1 MEPFDAFAGGCA
13 CGQLRY
19 RLVECPLIV
28 QACHC
33 HHCQRES
40 GSAFAHNLLIER
52 TALEILRGQPQF
64 VDVPT
69 ASGLGQR
76 IARCPHCHVALWSDY
91 GVSQPG
97 IAFVRVGTLD
107 TPEAFPPDVHIF
119 VATKQ
124 AWLDLPED
132 VPTFPA
138 FYDLG
143 QTWPA
148 DSLRRLARLQ
158 GA

>member
-1 MEPFDAFAGGCA
+1 MDPFVPVVGGCA

-19 RLVECPLIV
+19 RLVDRPLIV

-33 HHCQRES
+33 RHCQRES

-52 TALEILRGQPQF
+52 AALEILSGQPQSA
-64 VDVPT
+64 DVPT

-76 IARCPHCHVALWSDY
+76 VARCPLCHVAVWSHY
-91 GVSQPG
+91 GVSHPG

-107 TPEAFPPDVHIF
+107 APEAFPPQAHIF

-124 AWLDLPED
+124 PWLILPED
-132 VPTFPA
+132 LPAFPA
-138 FYDLG
+138 FYELA
-143 QTWPA
+143 QMWSA
-148 DSLRRLARLQ
+148 DSLARLARLQ

>member
-1 MEPFDAFAGGCA
+1 MNPFDPVEGGCA

-19 RLVECPLIV
+19 RLVERPLIV

-40 GSAFAHNLLIER
+40 GSAFAHNLLIECA
-52 TALEILRGQPQF
+52 ALEVLSGQPLF
-64 VDVPT
+64 VEVPT

-76 IARCPHCHVALWSDY
+76 VARCPHCQVALWSHY
-91 GVSQPG
+91 GVSHPG

-107 TPEAFPPDVHIF
+107 TPAAFPPDAHVF
-119 VATKQ
+119 VVTRQ
-124 AWLDLPED
+124 PWLTLPEN
-132 VPTFPA
+132 VPAFPA
-138 FYDLG
+138 FYDLS
-143 QTWPA
+143 QMWSA
-148 DSLRRLARLQ
+148 DSLARLARLQ

>member
-1 MEPFDAFAGGCA
+1 MAPFVPVEGGCA

-19 RLVECPLIV
+19 RLADRPLIA

-52 TALEILRGQPQF
+52 AALKILSGHPQF
-64 VDVPT
+64 ADVPT

-76 IARCPHCHVALWSDY
+76 VARCPHCHVALWSHY
-91 GVSQPG
+91 GVSHPG

-107 TPEAFPPDVHIF
+107 TPEEFPPAAHIF

-124 AWLDLPED
+124 PWLKLPED
-132 VPTFPA
+132 VPAFPA
-138 FYDLG
+138 FYDLA
-143 QTWPA
+143 QMWSA
-148 DSLRRLARLQ
+148 DSLARVARLQ